1 MEVFI
6 IVTLLLIILLILRL
20 NTTLGNR
27 LESVESEL
35 SALRKLL
42 SAAPKP
48 DINKEPPVV
57 TAEKEKPKETGKT
70 ATPDWQSRFEVV
82 EDRIINK
89 ATRC

>member
-57 TAEKEKPKETGKT
+57 TAEKKRNPKKPGKLQHQIGNHDSRLLKTGL
-70 ATPDWQSRFEVV
+70 
-82 EDRIINK
+82 
-89 ATRC
+89 